1 MVMSSLVT
9 TDLSVAHI
17 SVGTVHLPDADN
29 RPCVF
34 KEKLLKR
41 GITRSQLLA
50 SRSKRLQKDD
60 LKHNGS
66 EFKILGSV

>member
-1 MVMSSLVT
+1 MSSFVT
-9 TDLSVAHI
+9 TDLSVAQM
-17 SVGTVHLPDADN
+17 SVGTAHLPDADN
-29 RPCVF
+29 KPCVF
-34 KEKLLKR
+34 KEKALKR

-50 SRSKRLQKDD
+50 SRSKRLQNDD